1 MVDLTEEQ
9 ALEFAEAMGDTHP
22 PTNVDLIDKH
32 IDWWQENHPQ
42 HAPVIKNWYEQW
54 QDKVSDEEI
63 NYKEYDEAY
72 HEFMNML
79 NEIELF

>member
-1 MVDLTEEQ
+1 MIDLTEEQ

-22 PTNVDLIDKH
+22 PTNVDLIDTH

-42 HAPVIKNWYEQW
+42 HAPVIRNWYEQW
-54 QDKVSDEEI
+54 QDKVNDEEI